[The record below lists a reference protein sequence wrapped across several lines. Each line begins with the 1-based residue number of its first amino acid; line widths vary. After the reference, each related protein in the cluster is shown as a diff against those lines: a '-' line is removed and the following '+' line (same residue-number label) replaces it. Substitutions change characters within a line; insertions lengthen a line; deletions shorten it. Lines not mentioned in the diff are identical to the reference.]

1 MKQLF
6 KGLLSACVTL
16 LLCCCFF
23 CCTAHADG
31 NYDLQAKHD
40 DLNSKGNPYGVD
52 ITYSITDEDKK
63 EVLAQITKTY
73 ENEPVEIPDTV
84 TFTDQDTGDS
94 ETYTVVALRCSS
106 DCQLENFNTQLSLP
120 STLRTL
126 DGNLFDWN
134 NKTNTRY
141 MTTITILGIIR

>member
-52 ITYSITDEDKK
+52 ITYSIT
-63 EVLAQITKTY
+63 
-73 ENEPVEIPDTV
+73 TV
-84 TFTDQDTGDS
+84 HN
-94 ETYTVVALRCSS
+94 LRASKIMP
-106 DCQLENFNTQLSLP
+106 FI
-120 STLRTL
+120 
-126 DGNLFDWN
+126 
-134 NKTNTRY
+134 
-141 MTTITILGIIR
+141 MMM